1 LFVSALVRT
10 QNPKTQNSLR
20 CSLIHSCSQSRSFA
34 IRTSSLALPLHSVA
48 GNSSSYPFFPLTW
61 FLVPL
66 DRSNLPWFFFVA
78 YKMFDEMPPSTHWF
92 ILLLISSSCF
102 IICYISSNFIINSL
116 ALDCLVSHGCF
127 DLQKNTTFL
136 CIIAFTRKT
145 LLWFT

>member
-1 LFVSALVRT
+1 LLELRT
-10 QNPKTQNSLR
+10 QTQNSLR
-20 CSLIHSCSQSRSFA
+20 CSLIHSCSQPRSFA
-34 IRTSSLALPLHSVA
+34 HSCFIHWLYLCILLLVILLLIL
-48 GNSSSYPFFPLTW
+48 FFPLTW

-66 DRSNLPWFFFVA
+66 VRAKLPWISFA

-102 IICYISSNFIINSL
+102 IICYIWSNFVINSL

-136 CIIAFTRKT
+136 CIVAFTRKT